1 MGITPQFPVENRPSG
16 ACRAK
21 SHKVLPKTTTN
32 QSILVF
38 INAETHVFYG
48 ILQKFFKNLLSKP
61 AFFKSMEVFIEREN
75 ARKKL
80 KFSGKVSKLL
90 KQLNLNPAAV
100 LVAKNN
106 SLVTEDDFLS
116 DKDEVKILSVISGG

>member
-1 MGITPQFPVENRPSG
+1 
-16 ACRAK
+16 
-21 SHKVLPKTTTN
+21 
-32 QSILVF
+32 
-38 INAETHVFYG
+38 
-48 ILQKFFKNLLSKP
+48 
-61 AFFKSMEVFIEREN
+61 MEVFIEREN

-90 KQLNLNPAAV
+90 KQLKLNPAAV

-106 SLVTEDDFLS
+106 SLVTEEDTLN